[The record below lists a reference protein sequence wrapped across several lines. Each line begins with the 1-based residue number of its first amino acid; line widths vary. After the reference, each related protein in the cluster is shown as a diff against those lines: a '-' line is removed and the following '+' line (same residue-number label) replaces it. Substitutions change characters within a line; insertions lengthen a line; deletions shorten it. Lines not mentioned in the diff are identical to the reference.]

1 MPMTE
6 CTGREL
12 KDPSVSWY
20 RRVSAGVERTWA
32 RLVSRPALRFTSGW
46 PRSPGWYAAWLA
58 ALIAGFIV
66 LAATLDGAA
75 AQGAR
80 KLPEWFV
87 RLFAFLTQFGTS
99 GWFLWPLGI
108 LLIAIAA
115 VRTDIS
121 AMQQRVLAAIAV
133 RAGFLFAAIAVPGLV
148 VTIGKRLIGR
158 GRPFVGG
165 SLDPFL
171 FRPFGWM
178 VEYASMPSGH
188 ATNVAA
194 AAVAVGTI
202 WPRARTVA
210 WIYAAAIMASR
221 VVLTA
226 HYPTDVLLGAIAG
239 GVGAVLVRR
248 WFAAKR
254 LGFSIAADGRIV
266 QFPGPS
272 LRRSKAVA
280 RDLLAD

>member
-1 MPMTE
+1 MTE
-6 CTGREL
+6 RAGRER
-12 KDPSVSWY
+12 KDPSDSWY
-20 RRVSAGVERTWA
+20 RRVFAGAEQAWV
-32 RLVSRPALRFTSGW
+32 RLVSRPALRLTAGW
-46 PRSPGWYAAWLA
+46 PRSAGWYAAWCV

-80 KLPEWFV
+80 KLPDWFV
-87 RLFAFLTQFGTS
+87 RLFSFLTQFGTS
-99 GWFLWPLGI
+99 GWFLWPLGL

-115 VRTDIS
+115 ARTDMP
-121 AMQQRVLAAIAV
+121 AMQRRVLAAIAV
-133 RAGFLFAAIAVPGLV
+133 RAGFLFAAIAVPGLI

-171 FRPFGWM
+171 FRPFGWL

-188 ATNVAA
+188 ATTASAV
-194 AAVAVGTI
+194 AVAVGTI
-202 WPRARTVA
+202 WPRARTVV
-210 WIYAAAIMASR
+210 WIYAAVIMASR
-221 VVLTA
+221 VIITA

-239 GVGAVLVRR
+239 AVGTVLVRR